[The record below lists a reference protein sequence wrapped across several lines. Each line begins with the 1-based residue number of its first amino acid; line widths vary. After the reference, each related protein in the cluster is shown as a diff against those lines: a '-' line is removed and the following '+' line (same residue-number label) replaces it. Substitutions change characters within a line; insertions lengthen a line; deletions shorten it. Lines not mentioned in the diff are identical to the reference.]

1 MNNDKRIDELKR
13 LKDKQKSMKMSKP
26 IADYLE
32 LNNGV
37 TTLTKAIK
45 DDILNECL
53 IVRDERFGKKGS
65 LKSFADEYMDIYRMS
80 ADRKNFTGIILG
92 NKINAN
98 VSISHVGSHVRSATA
113 RFIIGDFS

>member
-37 TTLTKAIK
+37 TTLIKAIK
-45 DDILNECL
+45 DVIKWD
-53 IVRDERFGKKGS
+53 
-65 LKSFADEYMDIYRMS
+65 
-80 ADRKNFTGIILG
+80 
-92 NKINAN
+92 
-98 VSISHVGSHVRSATA
+98 
-113 RFIIGDFS
+113 